1 MQINMDNPMNGE
13 IIKGTFCRTQCNDV
27 SNPVS
32 KVNEGS
38 KCVITMEVCK
48 LFNLFGKRRGSREVG
63 RIKEK
68 VTDLESTLFLDCLLK
83 NLFPISGLD

>member
-1 MQINMDNPMNGE
+1 MQINMDNLTNGE
-13 IIKGTFCRTQCNDV
+13 IINGTICRTQYNDV

-38 KCVITMEVCK
+38 KCVINMELCK
-48 LFNLFGKRRGSREVG
+48 LFNLIGKRRGSREVG

-83 NLFPISGLD
+83 YLFTISGLD